1 MGRKSQK
8 LKTLKIGCLL
18 YAAYLYQHRDK
29 FVCVVYVGTCEH
41 YMCYE
46 INEAQMCLLLAFIV
60 LSSCEVH
67 IYHGQTPTNK
77 HFDTIFISILL
88 SYTQRHDSCIG
99 GA

>member
-46 INEAQMCLLLAFIV
+46 SKGSTNVLIVGFHCLIV
-60 LSSCEVH
+60 M
-67 IYHGQTPTNK
+67 
-77 HFDTIFISILL
+77 
-88 SYTQRHDSCIG
+88 
-99 GA
+99 